1 MTDDGRIDVYLVV
14 NAKYHDTNFARLELL
29 KLLAEHEDA
38 WVHVASDFSDM
49 ETIRSCRFLVTYT
62 CDLRPTLEQQQGLQS
77 YLEHGGRWLALHATN
92 ALIEFVDGKADTPDL
107 APLFMRL
114 LGSRFVA
121 HPAIA
126 RFTVRVSDPAH
137 PLVAGIQD
145 FEVED
150 EPYYCTYEGEAHV
163 LLEASYN
170 QPSTG
175 YVRSEFGTDRQS
187 HPQMYLHR
195 TGGGEVLYIT
205 LGHCCGK
212 YDLRP
217 LADVV
222 PVHRGAWR
230 NPTYYE
236 LLRRSIRWGI
246 RPPDQSIGAS

>member
-1 MTDDGRIDVYLVV
+1 MSGDTRIDIYLVV

-29 KLLAEHEDA
+29 KLLAEQEDA
-38 WVHVASDFSDM
+38 WVHVASDFSDL
-49 ETIRSCRFLVTYT
+49 ETIGKCSLLVTYT
-62 CDLRPTLEQQQGLQS
+62 CDLQPTLEEQQGLQS
-77 YLEHGGRWLALHATN
+77 WLQTGGRWLALHATN
-92 ALIEFVDGKADTPDL
+92 ALIEFVNGKADTPDR
-107 APLFMRL
+107 APLFMSL
-114 LGSRFVA
+114 LGSRFIA

-126 RFTVRVSDPAH
+126 RFTVRVTDPGH
-137 PLVAGIQD
+137 PLVAGLED

-150 EPYYCTYEGEAHV
+150 EPYYCTYEGESHV

-175 YVRSEFGTDRQS
+175 YVQSAFGTDRDS

-195 TGGGEVLYIT
+195 YGAGEVLYLA

-222 PVHRGAWR
+222 PVHRGAWQ

-246 RPPDQSIGAS
+246 AQNN